1 MTNNMKRGKSTCRIL
16 KEIRRQI
23 AEANDISYITSE
35 CQYQGDCAGTCPH
48 CEEEVRYLE
57 QQLERRHRAGKAI
70 SLLGISAGV
79 ISSMTACGN
88 TGKSTEGRELTE
100 QVQVVDTN
108 KTQPEAVLIGDI
120 DTILKEEASNVAVK
134 YDTILKPDTHSVAVY
149 QEPISVIAGRIAPD
163 PEDTLEIAPKMPEF
177 PGGHEALMKY
187 LDENLDKIPTYQGNG
202 IQGRVI
208 IGFVVGKD
216 GSIINPRVLRSADSF
231 LDKEA
236 LRVIKEMP
244 KWTPGELEDGTKVY
258 VKFTVP
264 VMFRLR

>member
-1 MTNNMKRGKSTCRIL
+1 MKRGKSTCRIL

-57 QQLERRHRAGKAI
+57 QQLERRRRAGKAI

-108 KTQPEAVLIGDI
+108 KTQPEAVLIGEI

-134 YDTILKPDTHSVAVY
+134 YDTILKPDTHSVAVSP
-149 QEPISVIAGRIAPD
+149 EPEAAIIGEVAPD
-163 PEDTLEIAPKMPEF
+163 PEDTLEVVHKMPEF
-177 PGGHEALMKY
+177 PGGQEALMKY

-216 GSIINPRVLRSADSF
+216 GSIINPRVLRSVDPF

-236 LRVIKEMP
+236 IRVVKSMP
-244 KWTPGELEDGTKVY
+244 NWIPGELEDGTKVN
-258 VKFTVP
+258 VKFVVP
-264 VMFRLR
+264 IMFRLR

>member
-1 MTNNMKRGKSTCRIL
+1 MKRGKSTCRIL

-57 QQLERRHRAGKAI
+57 QQLERRRRAGKAI

-88 TGKSTEGRELTE
+88 TGKPSEGRELTE

-134 YDTILKPDTHSVAVY
+134 YDTILKPDTHSVAVS
-149 QEPISVIAGRIAPD
+149 QEPDAAIIGEVAPD
-163 PEDTLEIAPKMPEF
+163 PEDTLEVVHKMPEF
-177 PGGHEALMKY
+177 PGGQEALMKY

-216 GSIINPRVLRSADSF
+216 GSIINPRVLRSVDPF

-236 LRVIKEMP
+236 IRVVKSMP
-244 KWTPGELEDGTKVY
+244 NWIPGELEDGTKVN
-258 VKFTVP
+258 VKFVVP
-264 VMFRLR
+264 IMFRLR

>member
-1 MTNNMKRGKSTCRIL
+1 MKRGKSTCRIL

-57 QQLERRHRAGKAI
+57 QQLERRRRAGKAI

-108 KTQPEAVLIGDI
+108 KTQHEAVLIGDI

-134 YDTILKPDTHSVAVY
+134 YDTVLKPDTHSVAVY

-163 PEDTLEIAPKMPEF
+163 PEDTLEVVHKMPEF
-177 PGGHEALMKY
+177 PGGQEALMKY

-216 GSIINPRVLRSADSF
+216 GSIINPRVLRSVDPF

-236 LRVIKEMP
+236 IRVVKSMP
-244 KWTPGELEDGTKVY
+244 NWIPGELEDGTKVN
-258 VKFTVP
+258 VKFVVP

>member
-1 MTNNMKRGKSTCRIL
+1 MKRGKSTCRIL

-57 QQLERRHRAGKAI
+57 QQLERRRRAGKAI

-88 TGKSTEGRELTE
+88 TGKPSEGRELSE

-120 DTILKEEASNVAVK
+120 DTILKEEASNAAVK
-134 YDTILKPDTHSVAVY
+134 YDTILKPDTHSVAVS
-149 QEPISVIAGRIAPD
+149 QEPEAAIIGEVAPD
-163 PEDTLEIAPKMPEF
+163 PEDTLEVVHKMPEF
-177 PGGHEALMKY
+177 PGGQEALMKY

-216 GSIINPRVLRSADSF
+216 GSIINPRVLRSVDPF

-236 LRVIKEMP
+236 IRVVKSMP
-244 KWTPGELEDGTKVY
+244 NWIPGELEDGTKVN
-258 VKFTVP
+258 VKFVVP